1 MVIGTLV
8 DARVTRKE
16 AKMIQNQA
24 PADQR
29 PVNFCRQKEV
39 NAVSKER
46 TIAFWRSFSLLK
58 TLPSLFSIHEP
69 PVSSCSGSELRPVHG
84 LRVLLISWVVICHS
98 TNFAPLGLYDQPMIA
113 ARFAE
118 DAIAI
123 VRSLPVQFVI
133 NGGLSVQAFFIIS
146 GLISLHTALKN
157 REAFQ
162 KSVPYW
168 KYLLLRWTRFA
179 PPLIGMFTFQFLWPL
194 LGSGPLMTWDFLKY
208 GHEPCYRS
216 WWTNLLLVS
225 NWWPLTEQ
233 CGSHTWFLSADFQ
246 INLVAYFFILLYV
259 YDFRLGLRA
268 NAVALVVALLL
279 PTVIHWWYEV
289 GMFHIMEP
297 DVG

>member
-1 MVIGTLV
+1 
-8 DARVTRKE
+8 
-16 AKMIQNQA
+16 MIQNQA
-24 PADQR
+24 PADQK
-29 PVNFCRQKEV
+29 PVNFFGKKEV
-39 NAVSKER
+39 NGVSKER

-279 PTVIHWWYEV
+279 PTAIHWWYEV